1 MLKEREKYWIKFY
14 NCCVLDNPNNGYNLT
29 HGGEEY
35 QSDENP
41 WAKLNIIQVK
51 EIIDKLANSK
61 ISI

>member
-1 MLKEREKYWIKFY
+1 M
-14 NCCVLDNPNNGYNLT
+14 LDNRDNGYNLT

-41 WAKLNIIQVK
+41 WAKLSIIQVK